1 MKKNSI
7 KLAQSF
13 AEERH
18 YGQVRKGSKGIPYFE
33 HIKEVVEL
41 VKISSTKIDDSVIIA
56 SYLHDIV
63 EDCKAT
69 RNEIKDL
76 FGRDVIKLVEEM
88 TDKPSNSE
96 TERWSNQ
103 IMAAKLLSVDA
114 SLIKLADKIS
124 NLESLFHDPPLSW
137 NKKKITDYTRWGQK
151 VVENLPYK
159 NSILLRRFN
168 KICLQIDKK
177 LSDIKKDLQ

>member
-1 MKKNSI
+1 MKKNLI
-7 KLAQSF
+7 KLAHSF

-18 YGQVRKGSKGIPYFE
+18 YGQVRKGNKGIPYFE

-56 SYLHDIV
+56 SYFHDIV

-69 RNEIKDL
+69 RKEIKDL
-76 FGRDVIKLVEEM
+76 FGRDVIKLVEEL
-88 TDKPSNSE
+88 TDKSSSSE
-96 TERWSNQ
+96 AERWSNQ
-103 IMAAKLLSVDA
+103 IMAAKLMSVDA

-137 NKKKITDYTRWGQK
+137 NKKKVNEYTRWGQK
-151 VVENLPYK
+151 VVKNLPYK
-159 NSILLRRFN
+159 NTILMKRFN
-168 KICLQIDKK
+168 KICFQIDKK
-177 LSDIKKDLQ
+177 LSGN

>member
-7 KLAQSF
+7 KLPQSF

-18 YGQVRKGSKGIPYFE
+18 YGQVRKGSKSIPYFE

-41 VKISSTKIDDSVIIA
+41 VKISSTKIADSVIIA

-96 TERWSNQ
+96 TERRSNQ

-124 NLESLFHDPPLSW
+124 NLESLFHDTPLSW
-137 NKKKITDYTRWGQK
+137 NKKITEYTRWGQK
-151 VVENLPYK
+151 VVENSPYK
-159 NSILLRRFN
+159 NTVLLRRFN

-177 LSDIKKDLQ
+177 LSGN

>member
-1 MKKNSI
+1 VKKNLI
-7 KLAQSF
+7 KLAHSF

-18 YGQVRKGSKGIPYFE
+18 YGQVRKGNKGIPYFE

-69 RNEIKDL
+69 RKEIKDL
-76 FGRDVIKLVEEM
+76 FGRDVIKLVEEL
-88 TDKPSNSE
+88 TDKPSSSE
-96 TERWSNQ
+96 AERWSNQ
-103 IMAAKLLSVDA
+103 IMAAKLMSVDA

-137 NKKKITDYTRWGQK
+137 NKKKVNEYTRWGQK
-151 VVENLPYK
+151 VVKNLPYK
-159 NSILLRRFN
+159 NTILMRRFN

-177 LSDIKKDLQ
+177 LSGN